1 MSAVLIIPVR
11 NLWFRL
17 KSCPPESH
25 ADAACTG
32 WSRPAFFRCHVE
44 SGKIEKVSVMHHS
57 LRVSAFLLIISVLFA
72 GVALCDAE
80 SRKAEIAQANAL
92 KPFNSLIGSWRGV
105 GQIRRGSSRGAWTE
119 KVTCEWS
126 FNDEQAA
133 VLLKSDGGKQ
143 FEQLAMTWDADS
155 EELVLVQTVGQERRT
170 YRGRMP
176 EEWPARIQ
184 LQTEVDREGNLYRC
198 TIQQLSDI
206 RSTLLF
212 EKRTSPTGSFRRLA
226 GIGYTRAGSSL
237 AVVGGNKP
245 ICVVTGGL
253 GTIAVKH
260 KGKTYYVCCQGCV
273 QAFNDAPDEIIAEYQ
288 ASLKEK

>member
-1 MSAVLIIPVR
+1 MMIQP
-11 NLWFRL
+11 
-17 KSCPPESH
+17 
-25 ADAACTG
+25 
-32 WSRPAFFRCHVE
+32 
-44 SGKIEKVSVMHHS
+44 
-57 LRVSAFLLIISVLFA
+57 LRVSVYLAMTTCLFA
-72 GVALCDAE
+72 SVALCDAE
-80 SRKAEIAQANAL
+80 SRKSEIAQANAL
-92 KPFNSLIGSWRGV
+92 KPFNSLIGAWRGV
-105 GQIRRGSSRGAWTE
+105 GQVRRGSSRGAWTE

-126 FNDEQAA
+126 FNDHKAA
-133 VLLKSDGGKQ
+133 VVLKSDGGKQ

-155 EELVLVQTVGQERRT
+155 EELVLVQTEGQERRE

-176 EEWPARIQ
+176 EKWPARIQ
-184 LQTEVDREGNLYRC
+184 LETRVDSDGTLYRC

-273 QAFNDAPDEIIAEYQ
+273 QAFHDAPDEIIAEYQ
-288 ASLKEK
+288 ASLKKKQTSPHTDFADE